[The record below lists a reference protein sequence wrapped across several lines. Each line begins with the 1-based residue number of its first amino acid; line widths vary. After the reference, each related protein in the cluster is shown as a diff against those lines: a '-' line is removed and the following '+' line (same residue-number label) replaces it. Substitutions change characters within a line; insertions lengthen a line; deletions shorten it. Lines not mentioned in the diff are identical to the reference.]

1 MIENQI
7 EMYLHCGECV
17 KDKPDFISPSDYQ
30 NISVGL
36 VDDGQAIQ
44 IWCKNHEMNM
54 AIFPLEKPIDDAKC
68 DCC

>member
-36 VDDGQAIQ
+36 VDDGQSIQ

-54 AIFPLEKPIDDAKC
+54 AIFPLERPIEDAHC